1 MSTKYIKRG
10 WESYIKH
17 VIPEDALP
25 IQVKETRQAFFS
37 GAAIL
42 FSVLMRD
49 LDEGHEPTDEDMQ
62 KMEDLQNELY
72 AFGQEIDADLLG
84 IVRH

>member
-1 MSTKYIKRG
+1 MSTKYIQRG
-10 WESYIKH
+10 WESYLKY
-17 VIPEDALP
+17 VMSEDASP
-25 IQVKETRQAFFS
+25 IQVKETRQAFYS

-49 LDEGHEPTDEDMQ
+49 LDEDREPTNENMQ
-62 KMEDLQNELY
+62 KMEDLHAEMS